1 MSYDDSSFSSTNTAA
16 GNENSFQYQLPE
28 KKKKRE
34 KRKHRMQIIYQV
46 KIELINMGNSLPKLQ
61 SILNFLILLKLYSRR
76 LEHQVLGIEP
86 IPLQYIK

>member
-16 GNENSFQYQLPE
+16 GNENSFQYQLLE
-28 KKKKRE
+28 KKRE
-34 KRKHRMQIIYQV
+34 RKRKHWMQIIYQV
-46 KIELINMGNSLPKLQ
+46 QIELIKMENSLSKLQ
-61 SILNFLILLKLYSRR
+61 SILNFLMLLKFYSRR